1 MSDNNTTQTSDFSSA
16 SLLFFILK
24 WRKPIL
30 IVTFATAII
39 SAGVSF
45 MITPRFL
52 STAIFFPA
60 NNSSL
65 SKGLMTEDAQGKN
78 DLSKFGEEEQA
89 EAMLQILNSD
99 KIRWTLWGKYN
110 MMKHYDIDPSGANP
124 QTKLSNKWDDNV
136 SYKRTEFNSIRID
149 VLDVSPDTAAMLAN
163 DIAALVDTMR
173 NEMIRSRAQAAYEIM
188 DEEYNN
194 LVSYMKELD
203 DSLTVLRNKG
213 VQDYETQIEMITGVY
228 YQAIADNNTRAVKE
242 LQMQLDTLAKYGSA
256 SKSMTENLEF
266 LRERL
271 VLQKGK
277 YDEIKVDATKDLTWK
292 FVVNEAVPAEKKEYP
307 IRWLIVVVST
317 LASLLLSV
325 LAIIAFEN
333 YNKYMAQLK
342 AQKSA

>member
-1 MSDNNTTQTSDFSSA
+1 MSDNNSTSNNDFSSA

-30 IVTFATAII
+30 IVMALTAIT
-39 SAGVSF
+39 SAGISLL
-45 MITPRFL
+45 ITPKYL
-52 STAIFFPA
+52 STAVFFPA

-99 KIRWTLWGKYN
+99 KIRWRLWGKYN
-110 MMKHYDIDPSGANP
+110 MIEHYEIDPTDKYA
-124 QTKLSNKWDDNV
+124 QTKLAKTWDDNV
-136 SYKRTEFNSIRID
+136 SFRRTEFNSIRVD
-149 VLDVSPDTAAMLAN
+149 VMDTDKQLAATLAN
-163 DIAALVDTMR
+163 EIASLVDTMR
-173 NEMIRSRAQAAYEIM
+173 NEMIQARAQAAYEIM
-188 DEEYNN
+188 DEEYNG
-194 LVSYMKELD
+194 LVSYMEELD

-213 VQDYETQIEMITGVY
+213 VQDYEKQIEMITGVY
-228 YQAIADNNTRAVKE
+228 YQAIAENNTRAVNQ
-242 LQMQLDTLAKYGSA
+242 LQMELDTLAKYGSA

-271 VLQKGK
+271 VLLRGK

-292 FVVNEAVPAEKKEYP
+292 FVVNEAVAAEKKAYP

-317 LASLLLSV
+317 LASLLLAV
-325 LAIIAFEN
+325 LVIIGVEN
-333 YNKYMAQLK
+333 YNKYAAQLK
-342 AQKSA
+342 N

>member
-1 MSDNNTTQTSDFSSA
+1 MAAENNTTDVKDFSSVG
-16 SLLFFILK
+16 LLYFIFK
-24 WRKPIL
+24 WRKPL
-30 IVTFATAII
+30 IIVGFLAAVV

-45 MITPRFL
+45 LITPKYL
-52 STAIFFPA
+52 STAVFFPA

-99 KIRWTLWGKYN
+99 KIKWRLWAKYD
-110 MMKHYDIDPSGANP
+110 MMNHYEIDPAAKDA
-124 QTKLSNKWDDNV
+124 QTRLTKTWEDNV
-136 SYKRTEFNSIRID
+136 SFRRTEFNSIRID
-149 VLDVSPDTAAMLAN
+149 VLDKDRQLAADIAN

-173 NEMIRSRAQAAYEIM
+173 NEMIQERAQAAYEIM

-194 LVSYMKELD
+194 LVNYMAMLD
-203 DSLTVLRNKG
+203 DSLTVLRKKG
-213 VQDYETQIEMITGVY
+213 VQDYEKQIEMITGVY
-228 YQAIADNNTRAVKE
+228 YQALANNNTRAVNQ

-271 VLQKGK
+271 VLLRGK
-277 YDEIKVDATKDLTWK
+277 YDEIKVDATKHLSWK
-292 FVVNEAVPAEKKEYP
+292 FTVNTAFPAEKKAYP

-317 LASLLLSV
+317 LSSLLLAV
-325 LAIIAFEN
+325 LTIIVLEN
-333 YNKYMAQLK
+333 YKSTMAQLK
-342 AQKSA
+342 Q

>member
-1 MSDNNTTQTSDFSSA
+1 MAAENNTTNVNDFSSVG
-16 SLLFFILK
+16 LLFFIFK
-24 WRKPIL
+24 WRKPL
-30 IVTFATAII
+30 IIVGFLAAVI

-45 MITPRFL
+45 MITPKYL
-52 STAIFFPA
+52 STAVFFPA

-99 KIRWTLWGKYN
+99 QIKWKIWARYN
-110 MMKHYDIDPSGANP
+110 LMQHYKIDTSAVDKNTRL
-124 QTKLSNKWDDNV
+124 TKKWESNV
-136 SYKRTEFNSIRID
+136 SFRRTEFNSIRID
-149 VLDVSPDTAAMLAN
+149 VLDTDPKLAAHIAN

-173 NEMIRSRAQAAYEIM
+173 NAMIQERAQAAYEIM

-194 LVSYMKELD
+194 LVSYMEELD
-203 DSLTVLRNKG
+203 DSLTILRKKG
-213 VQDYETQIEMITGVY
+213 VQDYEKQIEMITGVY
-228 YQAIADNNTRAVKE
+228 YQALANNNTRAVNQ

-271 VLQKGK
+271 VLLRGK
-277 YDEIKVDATKDLTWK
+277 YDEIKVDATKHLSWK
-292 FVVNEAVPAEKKEYP
+292 FTVNTAFPAEKKAYP

-317 LASLLLSV
+317 LSSLLLAV
-325 LAIIAFEN
+325 LTIIVLEN
-333 YNKYMAQLK
+333 YKSTMTTLK
-342 AQKSA
+342 Q

>member
-1 MSDNNTTQTSDFSSA
+1 MSDNNSTQSSDFSSA

-30 IVTFATAII
+30 VVTIATAII
-39 SAGVSF
+39 SAAVSF
-45 MITPRFL
+45 MITERYL

-99 KIRWTLWGKYN
+99 KIRWRLWSKYQ
-110 MMKHYDIDPSGANP
+110 MMDHYDIDPLGANP
-124 QTKLSNKWDDNV
+124 QTKLANKWDDNV

-149 VLDVSPDTAAMLAN
+149 VLDISPDTAALLAN
-163 DIAALVDTMR
+163 EIAALVDTMR

-188 DEEYNN
+188 DEEYSS
-194 LVSYMKELD
+194 LVSYMTDLD

-213 VQDYETQIEMITGVY
+213 VQDYEKQIEMITGVY
-228 YQAIADNNTRAVKE
+228 YQAIADNNTRAVKQ
-242 LQMQLDTLAKYGSA
+242 LQMELDTLAKYGSA

-277 YDEIKVDATKDLTWK
+277 YDEIRVDATKNLTWK
-292 FVVNEAVPAEKKEYP
+292 FVVNEAVAAEKKEYP

-317 LASLLLSV
+317 MASLLLSV
-325 LAIIAFEN
+325 LSIIAVEN
-333 YNKYMAQLK
+333 YNKYMTQLK
-342 AQKSA
+342 QGKK

>member
-1 MSDNNTTQTSDFSSA
+1 MSDNNTTDTNDFSSA

-24 WRKPIL
+24 WRKAL
-30 IVTFATAII
+30 IIVMAFTAVS
-39 SAGVSF
+39 SAVVSL
-45 MITPRFL
+45 MITEKFL

-99 KIRWTLWGKYN
+99 QIRWRLWGKYD
-110 MMKHYDIDPSGANP
+110 MMNHYEIDPAASDA
-124 QTKLSNKWDDNV
+124 QTQLSKTWDGNV
-136 SYKRTEFNSIRID
+136 SFRRTEFNSIRID
-149 VLDVSPDTAAMLAN
+149 VLDTDKELAATLAN
-163 DIAALVDTMR
+163 EISDLVDTMR
-173 NEMIRSRAQAAYEIM
+173 NEMIHARAQAAYEIM
-188 DEEYNN
+188 DEEYNS
-194 LVSYMKELD
+194 LVGYMGELD
-203 DSLTVLRNKG
+203 DSLTVLRKKG
-213 VQDYETQIEMITGVY
+213 VQDYEKQIEMITGVY
-228 YQAIADNNTRAVKE
+228 YEAIAEGNTRAVNQ

-271 VLQKGK
+271 VLLRGK

-292 FVVNEAVPAEKKEYP
+292 FVVNRAVAAEKKAYP

-317 LASLLLSV
+317 LASLLLAV
-325 LAIIAFEN
+325 LVIIGVEN
-333 YNKYMAQLK
+333 YNKYAAQLK
-342 AQKSA
+342 N

>member
-24 WRKPIL
+24 WRKPLL
-30 IVTFATAII
+30 IVMALTAVT
-39 SAGVSF
+39 SAAVSL
-45 MITPRFL
+45 MITEKFL

-99 KIRWTLWGKYN
+99 EIRWRLWGKHN
-110 MMKHYDIDPSGANP
+110 MMAHYEIDPTDKYA
-124 QTKLSNKWDDNV
+124 QTKLSKKWDNNV
-136 SYKRTEFNSIRID
+136 SFRRTEFNSIRID
-149 VLDVSPDTAAMLAN
+149 VMDTDKELAATLAN
-163 DIAALVDTMR
+163 EIADLVDTMR
-173 NEMIRSRAQAAYEIM
+173 NDMIHARAKAAYEIM

-194 LVSYMKELD
+194 LVNYMGDLD
-203 DSLTVLRNKG
+203 DSLTVLRKKG
-213 VQDYETQIEMITGVY
+213 VQNYEKQIEMISGVY
-228 YQAIADNNTRAVKE
+228 YEAIASGKPKSVVNQLEAK
-242 LQMQLDTLAKYGSA
+242 LDTLAKYGSA
-256 SKSMTENLEF
+256 SVSMTENLEY

-271 VLQKGK
+271 VLLRGK

-292 FVVNEAVPAEKKEYP
+292 FVVNRAVPAEKKAYP

-317 LASLLLSV
+317 MASLLLAV
-325 LAIIAFEN
+325 LVIIGVEN
-333 YNKYMAQLK
+333 YNKYSAALK
-342 AQKSA
+342 K

>member
-307 IRWLIVVVST
+307 IRWLIC
-317 LASLLLSV
+317 LLYTSP
-325 LAIIAFEN
+325 
-333 YNKYMAQLK
+333 
-342 AQKSA
+342 SPRDS

>member
-1 MSDNNTTQTSDFSSA
+1 MSDNNTTDTTDFSSA

-24 WRKPIL
+24 WRKPL
-30 IVTFATAII
+30 MIVMAVTAFS
-39 SAGVSF
+39 SAAVSF
-45 MITPRFL
+45 MITEKYL

-99 KIRWTLWGKYN
+99 QIRWRLWGKYN
-110 MMKHYDIDPSGANP
+110 MMGHYDIDPGASDA
-124 QTKLSNKWDDNV
+124 QTQLSKTWDNNV
-136 SYKRTEFNSIRID
+136 SFRRTEFNSIRID
-149 VLDVSPDTAAMLAN
+149 VMDADKDLAATLAN
-163 DIAALVDTMR
+163 EISDLVDTMR
-173 NEMIRSRAQAAYEIM
+173 NEMIHARAQAAYEIM
-188 DEEYNN
+188 DEEYNS
-194 LVSYMKELD
+194 LVGYMGELD
-203 DSLTVLRNKG
+203 DSLTVLRKKG
-213 VQDYETQIEMITGVY
+213 VQDYEKQIEMITGVY
-228 YQAIADNNTRAVKE
+228 YQAIAEGNNRAVNE

-271 VLQKGK
+271 VLLRGK

-292 FVVNEAVPAEKKEYP
+292 FVVNRAVAAEKKAYP

-317 LASLLLSV
+317 LASLLLAV
-325 LAIIAFEN
+325 LVIIGVEN
-333 YNKYMAQLK
+333 YNKYAAQLK
-342 AQKSA
+342 N

>member
-1 MSDNNTTQTSDFSSA
+1 MSDINSTQNSDFSSA

-24 WRKPIL
+24 WRKPII
-30 IVTFATAII
+30 IVMAIAAI
-39 SAGVSF
+39 TSAGVSL
-45 MITPRFL
+45 MITPKFL

-99 KIRWTLWGKYN
+99 KIRWRLWGKYN
-110 MMKHYDIDPSGANP
+110 MMEHYEIDPNEKFA
-124 QTKLSNKWDDNV
+124 QTKLSKTWDDNV
-136 SYKRTEFNSIRID
+136 SFKRTEFNSIRID
-149 VLDVSPDTAAMLAN
+149 VLDTDKELAATLAN
-163 DIAALVDTMR
+163 EIAALVDTMR
-173 NEMIRSRAQAAYEIM
+173 NEMIHERAQAAYEIM

-194 LVSYMKELD
+194 LVTYMEELD
-203 DSLTVLRNKG
+203 DSLTVLRKKG
-213 VQDYETQIEMITGVY
+213 VQDYEKQIEMITGVY
-228 YQAIADNNTRAVKE
+228 YQAVAENNTRAVNQ
-242 LQMQLDTLAKYGSA
+242 LQNQLDTLAKYGSA

-271 VLQKGK
+271 VLLRGK

-292 FVVNEAVPAEKKEYP
+292 FVVNEAVAAEKKAYP

-317 LASLLLSV
+317 LASLLLAV
-325 LAIIAFEN
+325 LVIIGVEN
-333 YNKYMAQLK
+333 YNKYATQLK
-342 AQKSA
+342 N